1 MARFKQGHIHL
12 TSVLFQ
18 DIIIVLH
25 ILISLRQ
32 SQPEKETRILA
43 PQLIAILKDIAM
55 IISYQKKKKKTKPV
69 NRQEKCDI
77 EKLSFFANPVLLL
90 ITWSSNPAL
99 FLKASLTKIQLLW
112 NSQECGSCHKKIPV

>member
-1 MARFKQGHIHL
+1 MHMARFKQGHIHL

-55 IISYQKKKKKTKPV
+55 IISCPKNPKKPV
-69 NRQEKCDI
+69 NR
-77 EKLSFFANPVLLL
+77 
-90 ITWSSNPAL
+90 
-99 FLKASLTKIQLLW
+99 
-112 NSQECGSCHKKIPV
+112 

>member
-55 IISYQKKKKKTKPV
+55 IISYQKKKKKTPV
-69 NRQEKCDI
+69 NRQEKCDV

-90 ITWSSNPAL
+90 ITWSSNPAI

-112 NSQECGSCHKKIPV
+112 NSQECGSYHKKIPV

>member
-55 IISYQKKKKKTKPV
+55 IIYYQKKKKKTKPV

>member
-90 ITWSSNPAL
+90 ITWSSNLAL

>member
-55 IISYQKKKKKTKPV
+55 IISYQKKQNKTKPV

>member
-55 IISYQKKKKKTKPV
+55 IISYQKKTTKPV